1 MRFTLLLAMNV
12 TFYILV
18 GFLIGISVMCAMV
31 IAVSVKDTQPAQN
44 NDPKKPRDLSNR
56 PAYRQDTTSHYTY
69 NASGKKRKVVNVRY
83 RD

>member
-1 MRFTLLLAMNV
+1 MNV

-18 GFLIGISVMCAMV
+18 GFLIGIAVMCAMV
-31 IAVSVKDTQPAQN
+31 IAVSVKDTQPVQN
-44 NDPKKPRDLSNR
+44 NNPQKPKDLSDR
-56 PAYRQDTTSHYTY
+56 LAYRQDTTNHYTY